1 MPSVDGLYF
10 AYDNE
15 ACVEVTNGLS
25 GFPECKMIAKDNE
38 YAYSHP
44 VF

>member
-1 MPSVDGLYF
+1 MPSVDGIYY

-15 ACVEVTNGLS
+15 ASVEVTGGLS
-25 GFPECKMIAKDNE
+25 GNPMCKMIAKDNE
-38 YAYSHP
+38 YAYSHE